1 MKKEQLIFFIML
13 AVCIAGFTFGVYYGD
28 EISIYM
34 RGTAIPS
41 EKSFDVMLRAFLSFY
56 YDSAK
61 LQLFIFLCSFTV
73 FSAPVGTF
81 TVLYGS
87 IALGS
92 STMVMTAENYASGY
106 LLYLTVLPYTFTGA
120 VSLYI
125 YVEMVCRAY
134 SHSISAR
141 HTGAGFGEL
150 ALSRETRSYI
160 AGLLLLSA
168 FILISEICRFIIIV
182 LVN

>member
-1 MKKEQLIFFIML
+1 ML

-28 EISIYM
+28 EISLYFRNTVIL
-34 RGTAIPS
+34 PD
-41 EKSFDVMLRAFLSFY
+41 KSLGIMFRTFLNFY
-56 YDSAK
+56 YDSVK
-61 LQLFIFLCSFTV
+61 LQLLIFLCSFTV
-73 FSAPVGTF
+73 FSAPAGTL

-87 IALGS
+87 IILGS
-92 STMVMTAENYASGY
+92 STMAMATEYSVSGY
-106 LLYLTVLPYTFTGA
+106 LLYLTVLPYTFAGA

-134 SHSISAR
+134 SHSLSAR
-141 HTGAGFGEL
+141 HSGAGFSEL